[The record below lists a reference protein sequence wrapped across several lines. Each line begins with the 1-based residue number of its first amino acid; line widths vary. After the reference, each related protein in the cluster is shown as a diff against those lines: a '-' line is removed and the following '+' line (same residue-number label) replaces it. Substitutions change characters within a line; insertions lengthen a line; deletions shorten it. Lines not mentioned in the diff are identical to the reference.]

1 MSRRLARPTAVLA
14 GVGTTI
20 VALALTV
27 GAGFA
32 IGWVVLSDATRADR
46 ALAALIWFGVCA
58 LLAFAAGGWLATRF
72 ATPSGPAATLL
83 TGLDVGVAA
92 ALFLVAA
99 IATVLDEA
107 MDFRSVQVALDLVD
121 APTEAA
127 ASAPVPIA
135 TPIGGGEA
143 INEAA
148 AIARRR
154 TVTAGAYWAAVLA
167 LALGAAVLGGAAG
180 QRERRPPAVGV
191 PSPGHRDAD
200 TG

>member
-1 MSRRLARPTAVLA
+1 VSRRLPRGMAVLA
-14 GVGTTI
+14 GTGTTL
-20 VALALTV
+20 VALALTA

-32 IGWVVLSDATRADR
+32 IGWVILSDATRADR

-58 LLAFAAGGWLATRF
+58 VLAFAVGGWLAARLS
-72 ATPSGPAATLL
+72 AASGPGVALL
-83 TGLDVGVAA
+83 TGLAVGVTA
-92 ALFLVAA
+92 ALLLVGA
-99 IATVLDEA
+99 IFAVLDEA
-107 MDFRSVQVALDLVD
+107 MDFRSVQVALDRVD
-121 APTEAA
+121 APHEAA

-135 TPIGGGEA
+135 TPIGGVDA

-167 LALGAAVLGGAAG
+167 LVLGAAALGGAAG
-180 QRERRPPAVGV
+180 QRQRRVPVVGG
-191 PSPGHRDAD
+191 PHAGMRDAD